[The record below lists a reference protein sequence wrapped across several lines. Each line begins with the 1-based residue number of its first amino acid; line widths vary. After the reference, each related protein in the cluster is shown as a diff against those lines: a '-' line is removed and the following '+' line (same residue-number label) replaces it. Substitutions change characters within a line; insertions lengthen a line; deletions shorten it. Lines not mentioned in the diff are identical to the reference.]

1 MHAHDLPKGPTAD
14 NTRAEPARLV
24 EEFELITP
32 DGRWH
37 RFRKFTRAEILENRL
52 FTVVAVA
59 FSAAFWLLLLWG
71 IAAQIWR

>member
-1 MHAHDLPKGPTAD
+1 M
-14 NTRAEPARLV
+14 V